1 MKLYTIGF
9 SGKSAETFFG
19 LLQEAGVKSI
29 FDLRLSNRG
38 QLAGFTKEDDLK
50 YFLKR
55 LLNIPYFHHPELAP
69 DHELMD
75 DYHKK
80 RVDWEGFKIRF
91 EAIMESRAADEI
103 LTQIIPL
110 APKPICLLCSEAK
123 ANTCH
128 RSLIAARIKKLM
140 PDTQIIDL

>member
-9 SGKSAETFFG
+9 SGKSAETFFE
-19 LLQEAGVKSI
+19 LLKNAGVKSI

-55 LLNIPYFHHPELAP
+55 LLNIPYFHYPELAP

-91 EAIMESRAADEI
+91 ETIMESRGADEI
-103 LTQIIPL
+103 LKKIIPP
-110 APKPICLLCSEAK
+110 APQPICLLCSEAK

-128 RSLIAARIKKLM
+128 RSLIAARVQKLM
-140 PDTQIIDL
+140 PGTEVIDL

>member
-38 QLAGFTKEDDLK
+38 QLAGFTKEKDLR

-55 LLNIPYFHHPELAP
+55 LMKIPYFHYPELAP

-91 EAIMESRAADEI
+91 EAIMESRNADEI
-103 LTQIIPL
+103 LKKIIPQ
-110 APKPICLLCSEAK
+110 APQPICLLCSEAK
-123 ANTCH
+123 ADTCH
-128 RSLIAARIKKLM
+128 RSLIAARIQKLF

>member
-9 SGKSAETFFG
+9 SGKSAETFFE
-19 LLQEAGVKSI
+19 LLENAGVKSI

-38 QLAGFTKEDDLK
+38 QLAGFTKEDDLR

-55 LLNIPYFHHPELAP
+55 LMNIPYFHYPELAP
-69 DHELMD
+69 DHDLMD

-91 EAIMESRAADEI
+91 EAIMESRGADEI
-103 LTQIIPL
+103 LKKIIPQ
-110 APKPICLLCSEAK
+110 APQPICLLCSEAK

-128 RSLIAARIKKLM
+128 RSLIAARVQKLM
-140 PDTQIIDL
+140 PGTEVIDL